1 MFHKASSSHFSAS
14 SLKTHS
20 SCLKRKIP
28 MHFTLIE
35 LLVVIAI
42 IAILAGMLLPALN
55 RAREKARAISCTNRI
70 KQLGFAFIQYAS
82 DQQGWGV
89 TFYGNSIGT
98 AAEPTISYRV
108 IKYFAQS
115 QYLGKFSLTPF
126 ETTQKTET
134 YRPAA
139 QFSCPSREVIPAV
152 QIKSAFGTNTN
163 LTALGRFAPWVRSAP
178 TGDTGG
184 YSAGTAFHF
193 KPATVKQASRIIH
206 VSEIPTGYI
215 NFGTINWTYHNPAN
229 SANSPSYKFP
239 AHSGQSNSVFVD
251 GHVQMMHQQKIV
263 KKIAAYA
270 YYNSATDFKADLD

>member
-1 MFHKASSSHFSAS
+1 MFHEESSSLFSTL
-14 SLKTHS
+14 SLISHT
-20 SCLKRKIP
+20 SCLKRK
-28 MHFTLIE
+28 MFRHFTLIE

-55 RAREKARAISCTNRI
+55 RAREKARAIACTNRI

-89 TFYGNSIGT
+89 TFYSNGIGT

-126 ETTQKTET
+126 ETTQNSEQ
-134 YRPAA
+134 YAQPAMFA
-139 QFSCPSREVIPAV
+139 CPSRPYIPRV

-163 LTALGRFAPWVRSAP
+163 LTALGRYAPWVRSAP
-178 TGDTGG
+178 AGGTGG
-184 YSAGTAFHF
+184 YSHGDAFHF
-193 KPATVKQASRIIH
+193 KPGSVKQASRIIH
-206 VSEIPTGYI
+206 LSEIPAGYVF
-215 NFGTINWTYHNPAN
+215 FGTVNWGYHNPSN
-229 SANSPSYKFP
+229 SANAPIYKFP
-239 AHSGQSNSVFVD
+239 AHSGQSNSAFVD
-251 GHVQMMHQQKIV
+251 GHVQMLHQQKIV

-270 YYNSATDFKADLD
+270 YYSSATDFKSDPD